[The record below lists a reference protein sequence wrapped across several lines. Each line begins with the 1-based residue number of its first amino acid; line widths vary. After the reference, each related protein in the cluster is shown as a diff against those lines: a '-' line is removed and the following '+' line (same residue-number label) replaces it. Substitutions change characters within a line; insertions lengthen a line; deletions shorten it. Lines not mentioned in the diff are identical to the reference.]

1 MTRLPIMTSPTE
13 MKRFFLPLAACAL
26 TFSACAG
33 DAEVEPVVEEPVV
46 VDVEPIAPAPPDVD
60 VAGTV
65 SALEGGITNL
75 APAAALDNINGW
87 IAQLDGMDGADDIVE
102 GLEELRDALGASPLD
117 GEYIGE
123 ILSELGEETTEVAAT
138 VTGAQQ
144 DGLMRLGELLS
155 TAGASLNS

>member
-1 MTRLPIMTSPTE
+1 

-26 TFSACAG
+26 TLSACAG
-33 DAEVEPVVEEPVV
+33 DAEVDPVTTVEEPVV
-46 VDVEPIAPAPPDVD
+46 TDVEPVAPAPPSVD
-60 VAGTV
+60 VQGTI

-87 IAQLDGMDGADDIVE
+87 IAQLDGMDGADGIVDN
-102 GLEELRDALGASPLD
+102 LEELRDALGANPLD

-123 ILSELGEETTEVAAT
+123 LLSELGAETTEVAGT
-138 VTGAQQ
+138 VTGTQQ

-155 TAGASLNS
+155 TAGSSLNS